1 MFLLHQKPSRLYTRS
16 HIVELWIILV
26 KWFKRI
32 LIAIFSLTLL
42 GVGTIVAAYFYVL
55 PELPDVNSL
64 KTVKLQTPLRIYS
77 QDGLLIS
84 QFGEKRRIPVEY
96 EDVPQQLINAVLD
109 TEDARFFEHQ
119 GIDPIGIIRAAVILV
134 TTGKKSQGA
143 STITQ
148 QVARG
153 FFLSRE
159 KTYIRKTKEIFLA
172 LKIEKALSKEEIL
185 TLYLN
190 RSFLGNRAYGV
201 GAAAQVYY
209 GKDLAQLSLPEM
221 AMIAG
226 LPQAP
231 SAANPIRNPNRA
243 MTRRNWVLGRML
255 EKRNIT
261 ETQYQEAINAPIT
274 AKYHG
279 AEIDLYAPYV
289 SEMARDYMVNKYG
302 EEDAYTNGYNVYT
315 TISSDL
321 QLKAQS
327 ALRDNVFAYDQRHGY
342 RGAISTLWTDT
353 PLATS
358 DIIENLKTTSAVQG
372 IIPAAVMSVSEQQAT
387 LLNTKGE
394 EVVIQWNGLKWARKF
409 INDRRQGKPP
419 KTAADILTVGEKV
432 WIRDNGEFWQLS
444 QIPQVSSATVS
455 LEPSDGAIRT
465 LVGGFSFS
473 QSQYNR
479 VTQAKRQLGS
489 NIKPFIYAAAL
500 EKDYTLATLIN
511 NAPINKPDTR
521 QGTAWRPKNSP
532 DIYGGPT
539 RLRIGL
545 AQSINVMSVR
555 TMRHIGLDNTI
566 DTLVDFGFDPADL
579 PRNESVALGSPSVTP
594 LQVATAFNV
603 FTNGGY
609 LVEPYYIS
617 KVTDS
622 YDNVIEKA
630 SPALACTPDVNEVDD
645 ATNKTTN
652 SIDDPFAAMAN
663 EFVSSQQ
670 APVETENSLDN
681 TLASAETSS
690 NISDTGIAA
699 CGDENARYAPRII
712 SEQTAFLI
720 TEALKSVIWG
730 GGNWS
735 KGTGWNG
742 TAWRA
747 SRLIKR
753 RDIAGK
759 TGTTNE
765 SRDTWFSGFNPT
777 LTSTFWVGFDDHSRK
792 LGRTSWV
799 ADGPENQISGAE
811 AGAKTAGPG
820 WNDFMNQALT
830 GTEEV
835 ASIPPKGII
844 SARIDLASGKLT
856 RKTDYTTSFEYFIEG
871 TEPTEYATEEVIEDD
886 LFIENPADDLFQ

>member
-1 MFLLHQKPSRLYTRS
+1 MFLLHQKPSPLYTS
-16 HIVELWIILV
+16 GHIYDFWNNSV
-26 KWFKRI
+26 KWIKRV

-42 GVGTIVAAYFYVL
+42 GVGTIVAAYYYLL
-55 PELPDVNSL
+55 PELPDVNTL

-77 QDGLLIS
+77 SDGLLIS
-84 QFGEKRRIPVEY
+84 QFGEKRRIPIEY
-96 EDVPQQLINAVLD
+96 QDVPEQLINAVLD
-109 TEDARFFEHQ
+109 TEDARFFEHK
-119 GIDPIGIIRAAVILV
+119 GIDPIGIVRAAVILV

-209 GKDLAQLSLPEM
+209 GKELEQLSLPEM

-231 SAANPIRNPNRA
+231 SAANPIRNPQRA
-243 MTRRNWVLGRML
+243 KNRRNWVLSRML

-261 ETQYQEAINAPIT
+261 EAQYQEAINAPIT

-279 AEIDLYAPYV
+279 AEIDLYAPYI
-289 SEMARDYMVNKYG
+289 SEMAREYMVNQYG

-327 ALRDNVFAYDQRHGY
+327 ALRNNVFSYDQRHGY
-342 RGAISTLWTDT
+342 RGPISELWSADPSATNT
-353 PLATS
+353 EPMATS
-358 DIIENLKTTSAVQG
+358 DIISNLKSTSPVQG
-372 IIPAAVMSVSEQQAT
+372 IMPAAVIAVEEQQAT
-387 LLNTKGE
+387 VLNTRGE
-394 EVVIQWNGLKWARKF
+394 EILLEWNGLKWAREF
-409 INDRRQGKPP
+409 ITDRRQGKPP
-419 KTAADILTVGEKV
+419 KKAEDILAVGQKI
-432 WIRDNGEFWQLS
+432 WIRNNGEYWQLS

-455 LEPSDGAIRT
+455 LEPSDGAIKT
-465 LVGGFSFS
+465 LVGGFSFT

-489 NIKPFIYAAAL
+489 NIKPFIYSAAL
-500 EKDYTLATLIN
+500 EKDYNLATLIN

-539 RLRIGL
+539 RLRVGL
-545 AQSINVMSVR
+545 AQSVNVMSVR
-555 TMRHIGLDNTI
+555 AMRHIGLDNTI
-566 DTLVDFGFDPADL
+566 AKLVEFGFDPKDL

-594 LQVATAFNV
+594 LQVVTAFNV

-609 LVEPYYIS
+609 LVEPYFI
-617 KVTDS
+617 KQVTDS
-622 YDNVIEKA
+622 FDNVIEEA
-630 SPALACTPDVNEVDD
+630 NPMLACTPEEPTEVTSE
-645 ATNKTTN
+645 ATTKEN
-652 SIDDPFAAMAN
+652 DPFAAMAA
-663 EFVSSQQ
+663 EFSRSQQ
-670 APVETENSLDN
+670 AQDKANFDIANTENAL
-681 TLASAETSS
+681 TQ
-690 NISDTGIAA
+690 
-699 CGDENARYAPRII
+699 CGDENSRYAPRII
-712 SEQTAFLI
+712 TEQTAFLI

-730 GGNWS
+730 GGDWS

-777 LTSTFWVGFDDHSRK
+777 LTSTFWVGFDDHSRR

-820 WNDFMNQALT
+820 WNDFMNQALK
-830 GTEEV
+830 GTEEKTT
-835 ASIPPKGII
+835 IPPKGII
-844 SARIDLASGKLT
+844 SARIDLATGLLT
-856 RKTDYTTSFEYFIEG
+856 RKTDHTTSFEYFVEG
-871 TEPTEYATEEVIEDD
+871 TEPREYATDEVIDD
-886 LFIENPADDLFQ
+886 DIFIENPTDDLFQ

>member
-1 MFLLHQKPSRLYTRS
+1 MFYFTKNSPAYILPLLFVIFWNYR
-16 HIVELWIILV
+16 V
-26 KWFKRI
+26 KWFKRL
-32 LIAIFSLTLL
+32 LIAFFSLSLL
-42 GVGTIVAAYFYVL
+42 GIAAIAAAYFYVL
-55 PELPDVNSL
+55 PDLPDVNSL
-64 KTVKLQTPLRIYS
+64 KTVQLQTPLRIYS
-77 QDGLLIS
+77 RDGKLIS

-96 EDVPQQLINAVLD
+96 EEVPAQLINAVLD
-109 TEDARFFEHQ
+109 TEDARFFEHN
-119 GIDPIGIIRAAVILV
+119 GIDPIGIIRAALILV

-153 FFLSRE
+153 FFLSNE
-159 KTYIRKTKEIFLA
+159 KTYIRKVKEIFLA
-172 LKIEKALSKEEIL
+172 LKIEKALSKKEIL
-185 TLYLN
+185 ALYLN

-209 GKDLAQLSLPEM
+209 GKELSQLTLPEM

-231 SAANPIRNPNRA
+231 SAANPIRNQSRA
-243 MTRRNWVLGRML
+243 ISRRNWVLSRML

-261 ETQYQEAINAPIT
+261 QAEYQEAISSPST

-289 SEMARDYMVNKYG
+289 SEMARDYMIQKYG
-302 EEDAYTNGYNVYT
+302 EEAAYTNGYNVYT

-321 QLKAQS
+321 QLMAQES
-327 ALRDNVFAYDQRHGY
+327 LRDNVFAYDQRHGF
-342 RGAISTLWTDT
+342 RGPVAELWTDT
-353 PLATS
+353 PLDHDEIVAT
-358 DIIENLKTTSAVQG
+358 LKRTSSMQG
-372 IIPAAVMSVSEQQAT
+372 IMPAAVISVQDQQAQVIDD
-387 LLNTKGE
+387 KGE
-394 EVVIQWNGLKWARKF
+394 LITLEWKGLKWARKF
-409 INDRRQGKPP
+409 ISDKRQSLPP
-419 KTAADILTVGEKV
+419 KQASDILTAGQQV
-432 WIRDNGEFWQLS
+432 WIRHNGKHWQLS

-455 LEPSDGAIRT
+455 LEPHDGAIKT

-473 QSQYNR
+473 QSQFNR

-539 RLRIGL
+539 RLRVGL

-555 TMRHIGLDNTI
+555 AMRHTGLDDTI
-566 DTLVDFGFDPADL
+566 KKLIQFGFDPNDL
-579 PRNESVALGSPSVTP
+579 PRNESLALGSPSVTP
-594 LQVATAFNV
+594 LQVATAFNS
-603 FTNGGY
+603 FANGGY
-609 LVEPYYIS
+609 LVEPYFIDR
-617 KVTDS
+617 VTDS
-622 YDNVIEKA
+622 YDNTIEQTI
-630 SPALACTPDVNEVDD
+630 PAIACSKPATSTEDDVVL
-645 ATNKTTN
+645 K
-652 SIDDPFAAMAN
+652 DPFAAMA
-663 EFVSSQQ
+663 EELSQQ
-670 APVETENSLDN
+670 TPEASVDTLDGEVEATSI
-681 TLASAETSS
+681 TAEQNICS
-690 NISDTGIAA
+690 NPQ
-699 CGDENARYAPRII
+699 ARFAKRVV

-730 GGNWS
+730 GGDWS

-747 SRLIKR
+747 SKLIKR
-753 RDIAGK
+753 HDIAGK

-777 LTSTFWVGFDDHSRK
+777 LTATFWVGFDDHGRQ
-792 LGRTSWV
+792 LGRSSWM
-799 ADGPENQISGAE
+799 ATGEPDQISGAE

-820 WNDFMNQALT
+820 WNDYMNKALS
-830 GTEEV
+830 GTPEPSV
-835 ASIPPKGII
+835 IPPKGIV
-844 SARIDLASGKLT
+844 SARIDLATGKLT
-856 RKTDYTTSFEYFIEG
+856 RKTDHTTEFEYFVEG
-871 TEPTEYATEEVIEDD
+871 TEPKEYVTETQQSGDIFIDNVTE
-886 LFIENPADDLFQ
+886 DLFQ